1 MIHGSPGRSGIV
13 SSCDGIDHLREHFV
27 KDAGLYGGAHRVPRQ
42 AAVGRFFCFFSE
54 NLMALGEIFRSH
66 H

>member
-1 MIHGSPGRSGIV
+1 MIRGSPGRSGIV

-42 AAVGRFFCFFSE
+42 AAVGWEVFLSWP
-54 NLMALGEIFRSH
+54 
-66 H
+66 